1 MYILLLILHS
11 TFIIITHLLG
21 YYILEGIFLLFFL
34 FFLLYFSPI
43 FFEKTPKDLTTFSFS
58 KISLSLQNSLF
69 IPVLLFYTAIFFL
82 FFAITGDIFQTF
94 TYNILFFIILY
105 VLFLLYILAFDWKNE
120 IFFEISRIH
129 MIFSYISIFLI
140 LFLGFFFPY
149 IITIGFLFLFFITIG
164 FSFLYFF
171 HTQNTEILLF
181 QGFLFS
187 LMFTSF
193 VVSVFFTWW
202 VSYIFLLFSFW
213 FSAIVLFEIMPLFK
227 YFTPFLLL
235 SRVYVLT
242 AFLVT
247 YLIGIVWAFFEP
259 SFYVYVLV
267 GIVFLFLVHI
277 RYSNYISLFNAIF
290 GTFFLYSIVFSPLLT
305 TTSLLSALLFIFF
318 LPLCIIWN
326 TYFWEERFP
335 YDLKVLHY
343 SSISFSVVY
352 SVYSLIFIPWW
363 DMIFFALSLSI
374 FALGFLLF
382 LSYFRFRT

>member
-43 FFEKTPKDLTTFSFS
+43 FFGKKTKDLSTFSFS
-58 KISLSLQNSLF
+58 KMSLSLQNSLF
-69 IPVLLFYTAIFFL
+69 IPVFLFYTAIFFL
-82 FFAITGDIFQTF
+82 FFAVTGDIFQTF
-94 TYNILFFIILY
+94 TYNILFFIVLY

-140 LFLGFFFPY
+140 LFLSFFFPY

-193 VVSVFFTWW
+193 VVSVFFT
-202 VSYIFLLFSFW
+202 
-213 FSAIVLFEIMPLFK
+213 
-227 YFTPFLLL
+227 
-235 SRVYVLT
+235 
-242 AFLVT
+242 
-247 YLIGIVWAFFEP
+247 
-259 SFYVYVLV
+259 
-267 GIVFLFLVHI
+267 
-277 RYSNYISLFNAIF
+277 
-290 GTFFLYSIVFSPLLT
+290 
-305 TTSLLSALLFIFF
+305 
-318 LPLCIIWN
+318 
-326 TYFWEERFP
+326 
-335 YDLKVLHY
+335 
-343 SSISFSVVY
+343 
-352 SVYSLIFIPWW
+352 
-363 DMIFFALSLSI
+363 
-374 FALGFLLF
+374 
-382 LSYFRFRT
+382 